1 MEQDHIEVAEGAEL
15 PPAEATDG
23 HQGHAAGIT
32 PAGVVEQSGQPL
44 VGRRRIGPAEGV
56 APDVGAVDQLL
67 AAGTQRH
74 RRTVAPHCRLDAT
87 HGGYAGV
94 MAEDVDSGSGRSTL
108 SKVALV
114 VGVVVIVWFLLGL
127 LHFLVSLVWSAV
139 EIAGLVALVLVVGWL
154 IFRKKG
160 D

>member
-1 MEQDHIEVAEGAEL
+1 
-15 PPAEATDG
+15 
-23 HQGHAAGIT
+23 
-32 PAGVVEQSGQPL
+32 
-44 VGRRRIGPAEGV
+44 
-56 APDVGAVDQLL
+56 
-67 AAGTQRH
+67 
-74 RRTVAPHCRLDAT
+74 
-87 HGGYAGV
+87 

-114 VGVVVIVWFLLGL
+114 VGVVVIVWFLLDL